1 MEVSPGTFEGERD
14 RFWVGIRSKSQNAL
28 VAASGYHSPAS
39 FHKDDNRLQACA
51 RARPKNRPARRISTM
66 SAGQA
71 RRVHS
76 KLLNMRDFQA

>member
-39 FHKDDNRLQACA
+39 FHKDDNRLQAGA
-51 RARPKNRPARRISTM
+51 RAPQE
-66 SAGQA
+66 SASAADTDHAGRSGA
-71 RRVHS
+71 EGA
-76 KLLNMRDFQA
+76 L